1 MRVKGVCVSCSYSIV
16 LYAHRFFAQIRTH
29 PSLRKS
35 ASSVEVQTFPLGGE
49 WGSSSNSGSGSLFGF
64 WARGKQ
70 ATSKLKPIY
79 THTPTQKFIIK
90 QRRKNAKKQKKLHPF
105 RAKSRKNQHTHVFII
120 IFCIYEASRKMHPTL
135 P

>member
-1 MRVKGVCVSCSYSIV
+1 MRVKGVCVSSSYSIV

-90 QRRKNAKKQKKLHPF
+90 QRRKNAKEKTEKVAPL
-105 RAKSRKNQHTHVFII
+105 
-120 IFCIYEASRKMHPTL
+120 
-135 P
+135 